1 MLQGLFMAGIAGIGQ
16 LIFTPPP
23 VRSMLV
29 ESGLNP
35 EVTGLLTL
43 WVWLLLVWFLREGLC
58 SPKKSTWISR
68 CLQSSCLSVHCIWD
82 AGWRPKTWNRNIFS
96 TLYAT
101 RSWARGSRWGSRL
114 CMHTCPA
121 PSHHLHPRPFLSRC
135 RAHSAM
141 RICVSLVL
149 PSLPHLGLVL
159 LWSSLLDSGFLCHST
174 DKSPSS
180 TTGIVLK
187 QTPYLCSLFH

>member
-1 MLQGLFMAGIAGIGQ
+1 MDWIQKWQGFSLCECGSYWYGSWGKGSVLQRRA
-16 LIFTPPP
+16 
-23 VRSMLV
+23 
-29 ESGLNP
+29 P
-35 EVTGLLTL
+35 EFPGV
-43 WVWLLLVWFLREGLC
+43 
-58 SPKKSTWISR
+58 
-68 CLQSSCLSVHCIWD
+68 SSLHVCRSVHCIWD
-82 AGWRPKTWNRNIFS
+82 AGWRPKTWSRNIFS

-114 CMHTCPA
+114 CVHTCPA
-121 PSHHLHPRPFLSRC
+121 PSHHLHPRPFLCRC

-159 LWSSLLDSGFLCHST
+159 LWCSLLDSGFLCHST